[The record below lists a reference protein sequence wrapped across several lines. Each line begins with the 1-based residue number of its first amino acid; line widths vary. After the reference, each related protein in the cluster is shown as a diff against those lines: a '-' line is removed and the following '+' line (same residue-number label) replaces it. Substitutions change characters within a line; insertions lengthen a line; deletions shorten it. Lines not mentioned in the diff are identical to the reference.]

1 MRLGVYVP
9 GDSILHRM
17 PAGTKLACL
26 VVGLFVLSLL
36 RTPLAVGVGATVL
49 VVLAAI
55 SCLPWRTVVAQTR
68 PVLVAVVL
76 IAAFQYWL
84 SGLAAAVGIA
94 GTVLIAVAAA
104 GLVTLTTRTE
114 DLLDV
119 IVRALGPLRV
129 VGVRPDRV
137 SLVLALAL
145 RSIPVVADLA
155 GQAQQARLA
164 RGAPRSLRAF
174 AVPLLIRS
182 LQHADRLGEA
192 LAARGVDDEEDDSSD
207 G

>member
-1 MRLGVYVP
+1 
-9 GDSILHRM
+9 M
-17 PAGTKLACL
+17 PAGAKLAAL
-26 VVGLFVLSLL
+26 VVGLIALSVLRS
-36 RTPLAVGVGATVL
+36 PFAVLIGGTVL
-49 VVLAAI
+49 IALGTV
-55 SCLPWRTVVAQTR
+55 SGLPWRTMLAQTR
-68 PVLVAVVL
+68 PVLVMVVL

-84 SGLAAAVGIA
+84 SGPAAAVAIA
-94 GTVLIAVAAA
+94 GTVLVAVAAA

-119 IVRALGPLRV
+119 IVRVLGPLRV
-129 VGVRPDRV
+129 IGVRPDRV
-137 SLVLALAL
+137 SLVLALTL

-182 LQHADRLGEA
+182 LRHADQLGEA
-192 LAARGVDDEEDDSSD
+192 LAARGVDDTPEDSPP
-207 G
+207 GE